1 LARAIFYGQ
10 RGELCQAYR
19 EGQEEHLGVLGL
31 VVNMVVIWNTLY
43 QDHILM
49 DLRTRGVP
57 VQQEDIVRL
66 SPLERDHIKIQGYYP
81 FLLDEIVQ
89 RGGYL
94 PLRDWPDD
102 ANTPL

>member
-1 LARAIFYGQ
+1 MY
-10 RGELCQAYR
+10 
-19 EGQEEHLGVLGL
+19 
-31 VVNMVVIWNTLY
+31 IWGTLY
-43 QDHILM
+43 QDRILM

-66 SPLERDHIKIQGYYP
+66 SPLGRDHIKIQGHYP

-94 PLRDWPDD
+94 PLLGWPDGED
-102 ANTPL
+102 LPQ